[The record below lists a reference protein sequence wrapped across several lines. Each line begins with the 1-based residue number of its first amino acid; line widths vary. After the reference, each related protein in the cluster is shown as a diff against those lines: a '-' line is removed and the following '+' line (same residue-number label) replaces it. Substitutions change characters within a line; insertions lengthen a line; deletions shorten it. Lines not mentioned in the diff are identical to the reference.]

1 MWYPLL
7 RFIIPLTLLIAST
20 NPMKSFKKFLIE
32 QQATQSA
39 EVDHVKPLYYSLVS
53 AEHRGVV
60 KDPKKFDPKLYI
72 RTKYQPKND
81 ISTAYGPAQLT
92 VSTIEDA
99 VKRHPQNFSED
110 LQPYIKKFVE
120 QGNKMKAADPK
131 DPKYGYGCKGDLCS
145 EEYAKEYER
154 TAIGVLKSK
163 MDDAKID
170 YSKPIDGE
178 SLTKATTRWRG
189 VEETDTVNK
198 KGKTVKGDPDYFK
211 IVRDRMKEYTQPS
224 QPKQEPQPEAA
235 PVKPAEPK
243 APEQQSDG
251 EDYVVKPGDSFWKI
265 GGSTQKGMEGVQAAN
280 PNVDP
285 MKLKPGQTIRVPRQK

>member
-1 MWYPLL
+1 
-7 RFIIPLTLLIAST
+7 
-20 NPMKSFKKFLIE
+20 MKSFKKFLIE

-60 KDPKKFDPKLYI
+60 KDPRKFDPKLYI
-72 RTKYQPKND
+72 RTKYQPKGD

-99 VKRHPQNFSED
+99 VKRHPQHFPED

-131 DPKYGYGCKGDLCS
+131 DPNYGYGCKGDLCS
-145 EEYAKEYER
+145 EEDSKQYER

-163 MDDAKID
+163 MDDANID
-170 YSKPIDGE
+170 YSKPIEGE

-189 VEETDTVNK
+189 VGETDTVNK

-224 QPKQEPQPEAA
+224 QPVPQPETAAVA
-235 PVKPAEPK
+235 PVKPTEPK
-243 APEQQSDG
+243 PPEQSIDG
-251 EDYVVKPGDSFWKI
+251 EDYTVKPGDSFWKI
-265 GGSTQKGMEGVQAAN
+265 GGGTQKGMERVKAAN

-285 MKLKPGQTIRVPRQK
+285 MKLQPGQKVKVPK